1 MKHPFPSEPS
11 LPPAPGDNSLAEQP
25 PPLAPAHGPGDGSLD
40 DTLRTCAAELSGPL
54 TPPPFGTGLD
64 GAEDGAD
71 PWGPDFWSEGGQ
83 EMPFVSYLGRVLLC
97 SGSALRFLVRV
108 FGEVTTILVGRL
120 HGFDW

>member
-11 LPPAPGDNSLAEQP
+11 LPPAPGDNSLAEHP
-25 PPLAPAHGPGDGSLD
+25 PPRAPAHGPGDGSLD
-40 DTLRTCAAELSGPL
+40 DTLRTCAAELSG
-54 TPPPFGTGLD
+54 LD

-71 PWGPDFWSEGGQ
+71 PWGPGFWSEGGQ